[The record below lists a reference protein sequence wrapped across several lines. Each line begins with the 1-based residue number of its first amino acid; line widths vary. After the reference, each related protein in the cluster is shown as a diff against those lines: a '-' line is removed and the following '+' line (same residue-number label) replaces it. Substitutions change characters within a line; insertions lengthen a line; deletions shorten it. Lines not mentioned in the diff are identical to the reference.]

1 MFYATRMKDARG
13 SYFKLLDGYTQLRE
27 GMVNGGGSGD
37 NLSFGRD
44 ALLRVRTREACP
56 YQKPTRA
63 TGPGYI
69 KTLTKETTLARRL
82 ARRPA
87 RG

>member
-44 ALLRVRTREACP
+44 ALRASGHAKRV
-56 YQKPTRA
+56 PTKNQP
-63 TGPGYI
+63 GP
-69 KTLTKETTLARRL
+69 
-82 ARRPA
+82 PA
-87 RG
+87 RVT